1 METGAE
7 LSAVA
12 AGCGVAPPGPTAT
25 FLASASR
32 RRNAARRADFA
43 CRLGGFPRHQISL
56 FCARGA
62 TRAVA
67 RGMARAVL
75 FNSAI
80 RGTTTRTA
88 ALKSTRVG
96 SNHQRAPSQ
105 AAIARVPPLEN
116 AHSRAP
122 PNKAGAD
129 CVPLISPA
137 RAGKA
142 TIASNVIAVN
152 TASTSATTTTTDR
165 ARGAEHIFLH
175 ELERQGAAFIL
186 PIITCFTSAFAA
198 EYSKVEKSYGEF
210 FPRVSK

>member
-43 CRLGGFPRHQISL
+43 CRLGGFPRSKISL
-56 FCARGA
+56 FRARGA
-62 TRAVA
+62 ARAVA
-67 RGMARAVL
+67 TRGMARAVL
-75 FNSAI
+75 FISAI

-152 TASTSATTTTTDR
+152 TASTSATTTTTGR

-175 ELERQGAAFIL
+175 ELERLGATFIL

-198 EYSKVEKSYGEF
+198 EYSKG
-210 FPRVSK
+210 R

>member
-43 CRLGGFPRHQISL
+43 CRLGGFPRPKISL
-56 FCARGA
+56 FRARGA
-62 TRAVA
+62 ARAVA
-67 RGMARAVL
+67 NGGMARAVL
-75 FNSAI
+75 FIGAI

-96 SNHQRAPSQ
+96 SNHQRALSQ

-122 PNKAGAD
+122 PNKAGTD

-152 TASTSATTTTTDR
+152 TASTSATTTTDR

-175 ELERQGAAFIL
+175 ELERQGATFIL

-198 EYSKVEKSYGEF
+198 EYSKVED
-210 FPRVSK
+210 